1 MDPDH
6 NSLAPSC
13 ATKTQRLAPKLA
25 LIATNTLDLFRLLL
39 LAALNVLEVARDPL
53 LLAGLVHELHA
64 VLLERR
70 HGVQRE
76 LAILSDQLGG
86 AGDNHWRNGF
96 VGLQEVLYL
105 LRGYGDEMCFDELG
119 VLNNGT
125 GVDD

>member
-6 NSLAPSC
+6 NSLAPSR

-25 LIATNTLDLFRLLL
+25 LVATNTLDLLRFLL
-39 LAALNVLEVARDPL
+39 LAALNILEVARDPL
-53 LLAGLVHELHA
+53 LLAGLMHELDA

-76 LAILSDQLGG
+76 LAVLGDQLGG
-86 AGDNHWRNGF
+86 AGDNHCRNGF
-96 VGLQEVLYL
+96 VGLQEILYL
-105 LRGYGDEMCFDELG
+105 LRGDGDEMCFDELG
-119 VLNNGT
+119 VLNNRA